1 MYPSDIRPLTSLR
14 ICAALWVLVYHFRN
28 HLGLGLDEGGATIV
42 SWATLRS
49 NGSRTG
55 SSGGAAH
62 AVAKCQPP
70 PAGGDRR
77 SAIP

>member
-1 MYPSDIRPLTSLR
+1 MSAINADSGTHGWHEALIAR
-14 ICAALWVLVYHFRN
+14 CADLPPV
-28 HLGLGLDEGGATIV
+28 EGGATIV